1 MNLPFGRLTKAAVA
15 SSFYMSSVAKVRFF
29 LHIPILFADYL
40 MDSYQFQSLKGSTSC
55 YFMRIICLF
64 HSLTPSLSPSPARGI
79 FRLGDMVL
87 DVSFRLMC
95 FVHSLPSFNLKAH
108 SYVNSQTMNQLAT
121 VIIPTGIKR
130 INKVCFITYRSQHPY
145 IWCNMHFNANAG

>member
-1 MNLPFGRLTKAAVA
+1 MPNKLLFICISEMQPTFE
-15 SSFYMSSVAKVRFF
+15 AKPQSYFF
-29 LHIPILFADYL
+29 PSHSDTFSDYL
-40 MDSYQFQSLKGSTSC
+40 TDSYHFQGLKGSTSC

-64 HSLTPSLSPSPARGI
+64 HSHTPSLSPSPARGI

-121 VIIPTGIKR
+121 VIIPTCIKR
-130 INKVCFITYRSQHPY
+130 FDKVSFIIH
-145 IWCNMHFNANAG
+145 